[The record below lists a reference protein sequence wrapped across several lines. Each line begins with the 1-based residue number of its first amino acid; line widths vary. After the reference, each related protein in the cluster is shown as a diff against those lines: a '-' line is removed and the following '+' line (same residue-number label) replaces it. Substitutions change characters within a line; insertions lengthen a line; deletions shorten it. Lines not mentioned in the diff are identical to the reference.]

1 MANAQIVDFP
11 IVYCNESF
19 CKISGYNRAEV
30 MQKSC
35 RCSFMYGELT
45 DKETIARIEECL
57 EGQICDQFE
66 ILLYKKNKTPLWL
79 LLQIAPIK
87 NERDLVVLFLL
98 TFRDITALKQPIE
111 TDDVKG
117 GLSKFAKLARSVT
130 RSRSVLVSQFS
141 SHLPAL
147 KDSTLPVA
155 TKQSHLGHRR
165 REIYGVA
172 TGGRD
177 VVAGPAAAGG
187 LMVLS
192 TPMMSLSGDVMP
204 QYRQEAPKTPPHI
217 LLHYCAFKAIWDWI
231 ILCLTFYTAI
241 MVPYNVAFKNKTSED
256 VFLLVVD
263 TIVDV
268 IFFIDIVLN
277 FHTTFVGA
285 GGEVVSDPKVIRM
298 NYLKSWFIID
308 LLSCLP
314 YDVFNAFDHD
324 EDGIGSLFSALKVVR
339 LLRLGRV
346 VRKLDRYLEYG
357 AAMLILLLCFYMLV
371 AHWLACVWYSIG
383 RSDADA
389 GVQYSWLWKL
399 ANVTQSPYS
408 YLWTNAST
416 APELVAGP
424 PRRTMYVT
432 ALYFTMTCM
441 TSVGFGNVAAE
452 TDNEKI
458 FTICMMIIAALLYAT
473 IFGHVTTIIQQ
484 MTSATAKYH
493 DMLNNVREFMKLHEV
508 PKALSERVMDYVVST
523 WAMTKGLD
531 TDKVLNYCPKDM
543 KADICVHLNR
553 KVFNEHPAF
562 RLASDGCLRALAM
575 HFTMSHS
582 APGDLLYHT
591 GESIDSLCF
600 IVTGSLE
607 VIQDDEVV
615 AILGKGDVFGDSF
628 WKDSAVGQSAANVRA
643 LTYCD
648 LHTIKRDKLLEVL
661 DFYQAFANSFARNLI
676 LTYNL
681 RHRLIFRKVA
691 DVRREKELAE
701 RRKNEPQLDQSQD
714 HLVRKIFSRFKTDG
728 EPQISISQ
736 IARASNRSNQDSDEE
751 LTVSVLPPWP
761 SFRFRRERHAADV
774 EKGDEKEE
782 KISSGSLVR
791 KVVAAPAEPEASGPG
806 RPRASKW
813 GRLLGSSSLDSGSD
827 GGSGPETFKRSLSHR
842 GDSGGGGSGSRFG
855 GGGSGGPSSMMVGG
869 LGVGLSSGGVG
880 SNKVFPKLGKLTG
893 VTIEEDV
900 ESKEMSS
907 GGGGSSTALALH
919 DSSKQSALQMRRLE
933 SYDGGLI
940 GQSGHDREILAAV
953 LEVKVDLKLEVQRV
967 NQRLAKIE
975 DLLAQIVTRLP
986 APTTPVTP
994 SPTPTPTPSPV
1005 PPPAPPPANL
1015 LMTTGSSPFA
1025 LALARSQAAAVAGP
1039 SGMSSSSGAGSPQQQ
1054 LTCSGGGGQGPTSP
1068 QTPTSAQASSSSPD
1082 SRPPSVSATT
1092 QTSARE
1098 RNWVLIRNWVRAGVL
1113 YRHKCE
1119 PSPSTTPKEKEPQ
1132 HHHQQQQPTPSTPG
1146 CSSFATTASSS
1157 STSSPALTASQQIS
1171 VIAASSPSRAHQQ
1184 LQISASSAMSSPS
1197 ITRSPGSKA
1206 PTPPPHHPHHAHHHH
1221 HHHQYH
1227 QYGGST
1233 LQQQPI
1239 TTTTTT
1245 TSSSSSGAGGGGGV
1259 REPLL
1264 ERLLSHH
1271 RQQQQQQQ
1279 ETAADQQPSTSYG
1292 GGGDGQATL
1301 GATSSTS
1308 SSGALGP
1315 LLLRKRRSKSRSKG
1329 AAPLAP
1335 LASQPVSPT
1344 EPTETTQML
1353 PPEPSGPGGDDGA
1366 GAGGGGGDEPML
1378 RPSSSSATRTP
1389 TGTSASEEPPKKRQA
1404 PRPNREY
1411 L

>member
-1 MANAQIVDFP
+1 MPGGRRGLVAPQNTFLENIIRRSSSQPDSSFLLANAQIVDFP

-35 RCSFMYGELT
+35 RCGFMYGELT

-57 EGQICDQFE
+57 EGQIHDQFE
-66 ILLYKKNKTPLWL
+66 ILLYKKNSAPRGMSSTGSQKSARKIHHVNKRRHTYKDRRTIPGPRGGRNERTLFDLPPTLDFKTPLWL

-111 TDDVKG
+111 ADDSKG

-147 KDSTLPVA
+147 KDSALPTTA
-155 TKQSHLGHRR
+155 KQSHLAH
-165 REIYGVA
+165 
-172 TGGRD
+172 
-177 VVAGPAAAGG
+177 
-187 LMVLS
+187 
-192 TPMMSLSGDVMP
+192 MMSLSGDVMP

-256 VFLLVVD
+256 VSLLVVD
-263 TIVDV
+263 SIVDV

-277 FHTTFVGA
+277 FHTTFVGP

-383 RSDADA
+383 RSDADN

-408 YLWTNAST
+408 YLWTNTST

-424 PRRTMYVT
+424 SRRTMYVT

-628 WKDSAVGQSAANVRA
+628 WTNPSVGQSAANVRA

-648 LHTIKRDKLLEVL
+648 LHTIKRDRLLEVL
-661 DFYQAFANSFARNLI
+661 DFYQAFANSFARNLV

-681 RHRLIFRKVA
+681 SHRLIFRKVA

-701 RRKNEPQLDQSQD
+701 RRKNEPQLDQAQD

-728 EPQISISQ
+728 DAQIVGVS
-736 IARASNRSNQDSDEE
+736 RAANGRSQDSDEE
-751 LTVSVLPPWP
+751 LTVNVLPPWP
-761 SFRFRRERHAADV
+761 SFRFRRERHTADV
-774 EKGDEKEE
+774 EKGDGKDGKEGKE
-782 KISSGSLVR
+782 GESSHSR
-791 KVVAAPAEPEASGPG
+791 KVSIADDNTVVKGG
-806 RPRASKW
+806 RAGKW
-813 GRLLGSSSLDSGSD
+813 GRLLGSSSLDSGSETVTGVD
-827 GGSGPETFKRSLSHR
+827 TFKRSLSAR
-842 GDSGGGGSGSRFG
+842 DAR
-855 GGGSGGPSSMMVGG
+855 PSS
-869 LGVGLSSGGVG
+869 SAG
-880 SNKVFPKLGKLTG
+880 SNKVFPKFGKLSG
-893 VTIEEDV
+893 TIEEAGDG
-900 ESKEMSS
+900 ESAKESQQLQQQQQNV
-907 GGGGSSTALALH
+907 A
-919 DSSKQSALQMRRLE
+919 DSKQLQLRRLE
-933 SYDGGLI
+933 SYDDGLI
-940 GQSGHDREILAAV
+940 TTQPSHDREILAAV

-975 DLLAQIVTRLP
+975 DMLQALMNRLP
-986 APTTPVTP
+986 A
-994 SPTPTPTPSPV
+994 
-1005 PPPAPPPANL
+1005 A
-1015 LMTTGSSPFA
+1015 
-1025 LALARSQAAAVAGP
+1025 
-1039 SGMSSSSGAGSPQQQ
+1039 SPQQQ
-1054 LTCSGGGGQGPTSP
+1054 KSTNNFSTGGNGGSSQNQSGSQPQGGSSCQQGS
-1068 QTPTSAQASSSSPD
+1068 QA
-1082 SRPPSVSATT
+1082 T
-1092 QTSARE
+1092 QTSGGSVE
-1098 RNWVLIRNWVRAGVL
+1098 QKV
-1113 YRHKCE
+1113 
-1119 PSPSTTPKEKEPQ
+1119 
-1132 HHHQQQQPTPSTPG
+1132 
-1146 CSSFATTASSS
+1146 
-1157 STSSPALTASQQIS
+1157 STSTSTSGGEVYREQGTTTE
-1171 VIAASSPSRAHQQ
+1171 R
-1184 LQISASSAMSSPS
+1184 MSSKS
-1197 ITRSPGSKA
+1197 QE
-1206 PTPPPHHPHHAHHHH
+1206 HHHHHH
-1221 HHHQYH
+1221 HHHQSQSDRLKDSDYK
-1227 QYGGST
+1227 
-1233 LQQQPI
+1233 
-1239 TTTTTT
+1239 
-1245 TSSSSSGAGGGGGV
+1245 TSS
-1259 REPLL
+1259 REVSKELL
-1264 ERLLSHH
+1264 ERL
-1271 RQQQQQQQ
+1271 
-1279 ETAADQQPSTSYG
+1279 A
-1292 GGGDGQATL
+1292 QAT
-1301 GATSSTS
+1301 TSRGEDGTP
-1308 SSGALGP
+1308 LGP
-1315 LLLRKRRSKSRSKG
+1315 LILRKRRSKSRNKG

-1335 LASQPVSPT
+1335 LASQPISPS
-1344 EPTETTQML
+1344 EATETTQML
-1353 PPEPSGPGGDDGA
+1353 ECTDDREQSAATTDRSERSDRKRPP
-1366 GAGGGGGDEPML
+1366 
-1378 RPSSSSATRTP
+1378 
-1389 TGTSASEEPPKKRQA
+1389 
-1404 PRPNREY
+1404 PRPREY

>member
-1 MANAQIVDFP
+1 MPGGRRGLVAPQNTFLENIIRRSSSQPDSSFLLANAQIVDFP

-35 RCSFMYGELT
+35 RCGFMYGELT
-45 DKETIARIEECL
+45 DKDTIARIEECL
-57 EGQICDQFE
+57 EGQIHDQFE
-66 ILLYKKNKTPLWL
+66 ILLYKKNSAPRETPLWL

-111 TDDVKG
+111 ADDSKG

-147 KDSTLPVA
+147 KDTALPTTA
-155 TKQSHLGHRR
+155 KQSHLAH
-165 REIYGVA
+165 
-172 TGGRD
+172 
-177 VVAGPAAAGG
+177 
-187 LMVLS
+187 
-192 TPMMSLSGDVMP
+192 MMSLSGDVMP

-256 VFLLVVD
+256 VSLLVVD
-263 TIVDV
+263 SIVDV

-277 FHTTFVGA
+277 FHTTFVGP

-371 AHWLACVWYSIG
+371 AHWLACVWYVTLRYSIG
-383 RSDADA
+383 RSDADN

-408 YLWTNAST
+408 YLWTNTST
-416 APELVAGP
+416 APELIAGP
-424 PRRTMYVT
+424 SRRTMYVT

-628 WKDSAVGQSAANVRA
+628 WTNPSVGQSAANVRA

-648 LHTIKRDKLLEVL
+648 LHTIKRDRLLEVL
-661 DFYQAFANSFARNLI
+661 DFYQAFANSFARNLV

-681 RHRLIFRKVA
+681 SHRLIFRKVA

-701 RRKNEPQLDQSQD
+701 RRKNEPQLDQAQD

-728 EPQISISQ
+728 DAQIGVSRAANGRSQ
-736 IARASNRSNQDSDEE
+736 QDSDEE
-751 LTVSVLPPWP
+751 LTVNVLPPWP
-761 SFRFRRERHAADV
+761 SFRFRRERHNADV
-774 EKGDEKEE
+774 EKGDGKDGKDGKEGE
-782 KISSGSLVR
+782 SSHAR
-791 KVVAAPAEPEASGPG
+791 KLSTADENTAVKG
-806 RPRASKW
+806 RAGKW
-813 GRLLGSSSLDSGSD
+813 GRLLGSSSLDSGSETGTGVD
-827 GGSGPETFKRSLSHR
+827 TFKRSLSAR
-842 GDSGGGGSGSRFG
+842 DTR
-855 GGGSGGPSSMMVGG
+855 PSS
-869 LGVGLSSGGVG
+869 SAG
-880 SNKVFPKLGKLTG
+880 SNKVFPKFGKLTG
-893 VTIEEDV
+893 TIEESGDAENV
-900 ESKEMSS
+900 KE
-907 GGGGSSTALALH
+907 TQQQQQNAA
-919 DSSKQSALQMRRLE
+919 DSKQLQLRRLE
-933 SYDGGLI
+933 SYDDGLI
-940 GQSGHDREILAAV
+940 TTQPSHDREILAAV

-975 DLLAQIVTRLP
+975 DMLQTLMTRLP
-986 APTTPVTP
+986 AATPPQQKGSNNFSTGG
-994 SPTPTPTPSPV
+994 SG
-1005 PPPAPPPANL
+1005 
-1015 LMTTGSSPFA
+1015 GSS
-1025 LALARSQAAAVAGP
+1025 QI
-1039 SGMSSSSGAGSPQQQ
+1039 Q
-1054 LTCSGGGGQGPTSP
+1054 PTSQP
-1068 QTPTSAQASSSSPD
+1068 Q
-1082 SRPPSVSATT
+1082 
-1092 QTSARE
+1092 
-1098 RNWVLIRNWVRAGVL
+1098 
-1113 YRHKCE
+1113 
-1119 PSPSTTPKEKEPQ
+1119 
-1132 HHHQQQQPTPSTPG
+1132 
-1146 CSSFATTASSS
+1146 
-1157 STSSPALTASQQIS
+1157 
-1171 VIAASSPSRAHQQ
+1171 
-1184 LQISASSAMSSPS
+1184 SASSCQQGSQATQTPGGSTEQKISIATASTSTTEGYREQGTTTERSSKS
-1197 ITRSPGSKA
+1197 QE
-1206 PTPPPHHPHHAHHHH
+1206 HHHHHH
-1221 HHHQYH
+1221 HHHQ
-1227 QYGGST
+1227 S
-1233 LQQQPI
+1233 QQSDRLKDSSSDYK
-1239 TTTTTT
+1239 
-1245 TSSSSSGAGGGGGV
+1245 TSS
-1259 REPLL
+1259 REMSKELL
-1264 ERLLSHH
+1264 ERLA
-1271 RQQQQQQQ
+1271 Q
-1279 ETAADQQPSTSYG
+1279 ASTSR
-1292 GGGDGQATL
+1292 GDDG
-1301 GATSSTS
+1301 TS
-1308 SSGALGP
+1308 LGP
-1315 LLLRKRRSKSRSKG
+1315 LILRKRRSKSRNKG

-1335 LASQPVSPT
+1335 LASQPISPS
-1344 EPTETTQML
+1344 EATETTQML
-1353 PPEPSGPGGDDGA
+1353 ECTDDREQNTTATDRSDRSDRKRPP
-1366 GAGGGGGDEPML
+1366 
-1378 RPSSSSATRTP
+1378 
-1389 TGTSASEEPPKKRQA
+1389 
-1404 PRPNREY
+1404 PRPREY

>member
-1 MANAQIVDFP
+1 MPGGRRGLVAPQNTFLENIIRRSSSQPDSSFLLANAQIVDFP

-19 CKISGYNRAEV
+19 VKISGYNRAEV

-35 RCSFMYGELT
+35 RCGFMYGELT

-57 EGQICDQFE
+57 EGQIHDQFE
-66 ILLYKKNKTPLWL
+66 ILLYKKTKTPLWL

-111 TDDVKG
+111 TDDSKG

-147 KDSTLPVA
+147 KDTAVPTT
-155 TKQSHLGHRR
+155 TKQSHLGH
-165 REIYGVA
+165 
-172 TGGRD
+172 
-177 VVAGPAAAGG
+177 
-187 LMVLS
+187 
-192 TPMMSLSGDVMP
+192 MMSLSGDVMP

-256 VFLLVVD
+256 VSLLVVD
-263 TIVDV
+263 SIVDV

-371 AHWLACVWYSIG
+371 AHWLACIWYSIG
-383 RSDADA
+383 RSDADN

-424 PRRTMYVT
+424 SRRTMYVT

-628 WKDSAVGQSAANVRA
+628 WTNPTIGQSAANVRA

-648 LHTIKRDKLLEVL
+648 LHTIKRDRLLEVL

-681 RHRLIFRKVA
+681 SHRLIFRKVA

-701 RRKNEPQLDQSQD
+701 RRKNEPQLDQAQD
-714 HLVRKIFSRFKTDG
+714 HLVRKIFSRF
-728 EPQISISQ
+728 
-736 IARASNRSNQDSDEE
+736 
-751 LTVSVLPPWP
+751 
-761 SFRFRRERHAADV
+761 RRERHTADV
-774 EKGDEKEE
+774 EKGDGKDAKDGETSQAKKLSTTEE
-782 KISSGSLVR
+782 GGTT
-791 KVVAAPAEPEASGPG
+791 VAKTRPG
-806 RPRASKW
+806 KW
-813 GRLLGSSSLDSGSD
+813 GRLLGSSSLDTGSESGTAGD
-827 GGSGPETFKRSLSHR
+827 TFKRSLSAR
-842 GDSGGGGSGSRFG
+842 DSR
-855 GGGSGGPSSMMVGG
+855 PSSSAGT
-869 LGVGLSSGGVG
+869 
-880 SNKVFPKLGKLTG
+880 NKVFPKLGKLG
-893 VTIEEDV
+893 ERAIEE
-900 ESKEMSS
+900 S
-907 GGGGSSTALALH
+907 GDNIENQKDAQQQQAPQQQTLSV
-919 DSSKQSALQMRRLE
+919 DSKQLQLRRLE

-940 GQSGHDREILAAV
+940 TQQSSHEREILAAV

-975 DLLAQIVTRLP
+975 DMLQALMNKLP
-986 APTTPVTP
+986 A
-994 SPTPTPTPSPV
+994 
-1005 PPPAPPPANL
+1005 
-1015 LMTTGSSPFA
+1015 
-1025 LALARSQAAAVAGP
+1025 AG
-1039 SGMSSSSGAGSPQQQ
+1039 
-1054 LTCSGGGGQGPTSP
+1054 
-1068 QTPTSAQASSSSPD
+1068 
-1082 SRPPSVSATT
+1082 
-1092 QTSARE
+1092 
-1098 RNWVLIRNWVRAGVL
+1098 
-1113 YRHKCE
+1113 
-1119 PSPSTTPKEKEPQ
+1119 
-1132 HHHQQQQPTPSTPG
+1132 
-1146 CSSFATTASSS
+1146 
-1157 STSSPALTASQQIS
+1157 
-1171 VIAASSPSRAHQQ
+1171 
-1184 LQISASSAMSSPS
+1184 SSPS
-1197 ITRSPGSKA
+1197 IATTSTSTTPSEGYREQSTTTERISKSGQE
-1206 PTPPPHHPHHAHHHH
+1206 HHHHHH
-1221 HHHQYH
+1221 HHHQ
-1227 QYGGST
+1227 
-1233 LQQQPI
+1233 
-1239 TTTTTT
+1239 
-1245 TSSSSSGAGGGGGV
+1245 SSSSRDVSK
-1259 REPLL
+1259 ELL
-1264 ERLLSHH
+1264 ERLA
-1271 RQQQQQQQ
+1271 Q
-1279 ETAADQQPSTSYG
+1279 ASTSR
-1292 GGGDGQATL
+1292 GDD
-1301 GATSSTS
+1301 SN
-1308 SSGALGP
+1308 ALGP
-1315 LLLRKRRSKSRSKG
+1315 LILRKRRSKSRNKG

-1335 LASQPVSPT
+1335 LATQPMSPS
-1344 EPTETTQML
+1344 EATETTQML
-1353 PPEPSGPGGDDGA
+1353 ECTDDRDSSSGPTDRTVTDRTA
-1366 GAGGGGGDEPML
+1366 E
-1378 RPSSSSATRTP
+1378 RPDRKR
-1389 TGTSASEEPPKKRQA
+1389 PP
-1404 PRPNREY
+1404 PRPREY

>member
-1 MANAQIVDFP
+1 MPGGRRGLVAPQNTFLENIIRRSSSQPDSSFLLANAQIVDFP

-19 CKISGYNRAEV
+19 VKISGYNRAEV

-35 RCSFMYGELT
+35 RCGFMYGELT

-57 EGQICDQFE
+57 EGQIHDQFE
-66 ILLYKKNKTPLWL
+66 ILLYKKTKTPLWL

-111 TDDVKG
+111 TDDTKG

-147 KDSTLPVA
+147 KDTAVPTT
-155 TKQSHLGHRR
+155 TKQSHLGH
-165 REIYGVA
+165 
-172 TGGRD
+172 
-177 VVAGPAAAGG
+177 
-187 LMVLS
+187 
-192 TPMMSLSGDVMP
+192 MMSLSGDVMP

-256 VFLLVVD
+256 VSLLVVD
-263 TIVDV
+263 SIVDV

-298 NYLKSWFIID
+298 NYLKSWFLID

-371 AHWLACVWYSIG
+371 AHWLACIWYVILRYSIG
-383 RSDADA
+383 RSDADN

-424 PRRTMYVT
+424 SRRTMYVT

-628 WKDSAVGQSAANVRA
+628 WTNPTIGQSAANVRA

-648 LHTIKRDKLLEVL
+648 LHTIKRDRLLEVL

-681 RHRLIFRKVA
+681 SHRLIFRKVA

-701 RRKNEPQLDQSQD
+701 RRKNEPQLDQAQD

-728 EPQISISQ
+728 EGQIGMTRTVSGRSQ
-736 IARASNRSNQDSDEE
+736 QDSDEE
-751 LTVSVLPPWP
+751 LTVNVLPPWP
-761 SFRFRRERHAADV
+761 SFRFRRERQHTADV
-774 EKGDEKEE
+774 EKGDGKEAKDGE
-782 KISSGSLVR
+782 TSHVKKLSTTEEGGTTITKTR
-791 KVVAAPAEPEASGPG
+791 PG
-806 RPRASKW
+806 KW
-813 GRLLGSSSLDSGSD
+813 GRLLGSSSLDTGSESGTAGD
-827 GGSGPETFKRSLSHR
+827 TFKRSLSAR
-842 GDSGGGGSGSRFG
+842 DAR
-855 GGGSGGPSSMMVGG
+855 PSSSTGT
-869 LGVGLSSGGVG
+869 
-880 SNKVFPKLGKLTG
+880 NKVFPKLGKLG
-893 VTIEEDV
+893 GTIEE
-900 ESKEMSS
+900 
-907 GGGGSSTALALH
+907 GGDNENQKDAQQKQALQQPTLSV
-919 DSSKQSALQMRRLE
+919 DSKQLQLRRLE

-940 GQSGHDREILAAV
+940 TQQPSHEREILAAV

-967 NQRLAKIE
+967 NQRLAKLE
-975 DLLAQIVTRLP
+975 DMLQALMNKL
-986 APTTPVTP
+986 PVTG
-994 SPTPTPTPSPV
+994 T
-1005 PPPAPPPANL
+1005 
-1015 LMTTGSSPFA
+1015 SS
-1025 LALARSQAAAVAGP
+1025 
-1039 SGMSSSSGAGSPQQQ
+1039 SSSSGGSQQKIPSFT
-1054 LTCSGGGGQGPTSP
+1054 LSGAQSQSP
-1068 QTPTSAQASSSSPD
+1068 VTPGVTLVQ
-1082 SRPPSVSATT
+1082 SAT
-1092 QTSARE
+1092 QTTEHR
-1098 RNWVLIRNWVRAGVL
+1098 
-1113 YRHKCE
+1113 
-1119 PSPSTTPKEKEPQ
+1119 PSIATTSTSTTPSEGYREQ
-1132 HHHQQQQPTPSTPG
+1132 ST
-1146 CSSFATTASSS
+1146 ATE
-1157 STSSPALTASQQIS
+1157 
-1171 VIAASSPSRAHQQ
+1171 R
-1184 LQISASSAMSSPS
+1184 
-1197 ITRSPGSKA
+1197 
-1206 PTPPPHHPHHAHHHH
+1206 HHHH
-1221 HHHQYH
+1221 HHHQ
-1227 QYGGST
+1227 
-1233 LQQQPI
+1233 
-1239 TTTTTT
+1239 
-1245 TSSSSSGAGGGGGV
+1245 SSSSRDV
-1259 REPLL
+1259 NKELL
-1264 ERLLSHH
+1264 ERLA
-1271 RQQQQQQQ
+1271 Q
-1279 ETAADQQPSTSYG
+1279 ASTSRS
-1292 GGGDGQATL
+1292 DD
-1301 GATSSTS
+1301 SN
-1308 SSGALGP
+1308 ALGP
-1315 LLLRKRRSKSRSKG
+1315 LILRKRRSKSRNKG

-1335 LASQPVSPT
+1335 LATQPMSPS
-1344 EPTETTQML
+1344 EATETTQML
-1353 PPEPSGPGGDDGA
+1353 ECTDDRESSGGPADRTVTDRSVERSDRKRPP
-1366 GAGGGGGDEPML
+1366 
-1378 RPSSSSATRTP
+1378 
-1389 TGTSASEEPPKKRQA
+1389 
-1404 PRPNREY
+1404 PRPREY

>member
-1 MANAQIVDFP
+1 MPGGRRGLVAPQNTFLENIIRRSSSQPDSSFLLANAQIVDFP

-35 RCSFMYGELT
+35 RCGFMYGELT

-57 EGQICDQFE
+57 EGQIHDQFE
-66 ILLYKKNKTPLWL
+66 ILLYKKNSAPRGMSSTGSQKSARKTHHVSKRRHTYKDRRTIPGPRGGHNERTLFDLPATLDFKTPLWL

-111 TDDVKG
+111 ADDSKG
-117 GLSKFAKLARSVT
+117 GLSKFAKLARTVT

-147 KDSTLPVA
+147 KDSALPTT
-155 TKQSHLGHRR
+155 TKQSHLAHML
-165 REIYGVA
+165 
-172 TGGRD
+172 T
-177 VVAGPAAAGG
+177 
-187 LMVLS
+187 
-192 TPMMSLSGDVMP
+192 LSGDVMP

-256 VFLLVVD
+256 VSLLVVD
-263 TIVDV
+263 SIVDV

-277 FHTTFVGA
+277 FHTTFVGP

-298 NYLKSWFIID
+298 NYLKSWFVID

-383 RSDADA
+383 RSDADN

-408 YLWTNAST
+408 YLWTNTST

-424 PRRTMYVT
+424 SRRTMYVT

-600 IVTGSLE
+600 IITGSLE
-607 VIQDDEVV
+607 VIQDEEVV

-628 WKDSAVGQSAANVRA
+628 WTNPSVGQSAANVRA

-648 LHTIKRDKLLEVL
+648 LHTIKRDRLLEVL
-661 DFYQAFANSFARNLI
+661 DFYQAFANSFARNLV

-681 RHRLIFRKVA
+681 SHRLIFRKVA

-701 RRKNEPQLDQSQD
+701 RRKNEPQMDQAQD

-728 EPQISISQ
+728 EAQIGVTRAANGRSQ
-736 IARASNRSNQDSDEE
+736 QDSDEE
-751 LTVSVLPPWP
+751 LTVNVLPPWP
-761 SFRFRRERHAADV
+761 SFRFRRERHTADV
-774 EKGDEKEE
+774 EKGDGKDAKDGKEGE
-782 KISSGSLVR
+782 SSHSR
-791 KVVAAPAEPEASGPG
+791 KLSTADENTAAK
-806 RPRASKW
+806 PRTGKW
-813 GRLLGSSSLDSGSD
+813 GRLLGSASLDSGSD
-827 GGSGPETFKRSLSHR
+827 TGSGADTFKRSLSAR
-842 GDSGGGGSGSRFG
+842 DAR
-855 GGGSGGPSSMMVGG
+855 PSS
-869 LGVGLSSGGVG
+869 SGG
-880 SNKVFPKLGKLTG
+880 SNKVFPKFGKLAG
-893 VTIEEDV
+893 TIEESGDG
-900 ESKEMSS
+900 ESGKEISQQQQPPQPPQPS
-907 GGGGSSTALALH
+907 AA
-919 DSSKQSALQMRRLE
+919 DSKQLQLRRLE
-933 SYDGGLI
+933 SYDDGLI
-940 GQSGHDREILAAV
+940 TSQPSHDREILAAV

-975 DLLAQIVTRLP
+975 DMLQMLLTRM
-986 APTTPVTP
+986 PTI
-994 SPTPTPTPSPV
+994 SPQQQQQKPGG
-1005 PPPAPPPANL
+1005 NN
-1015 LMTTGSSPFA
+1015 G
-1025 LALARSQAAAVAGP
+1025 
-1039 SGMSSSSGAGSPQQQ
+1039 SSGAGQPSSQAPSSQQG
-1054 LTCSGGGGQGPTSP
+1054 S
-1068 QTPTSAQASSSSPD
+1068 QA
-1082 SRPPSVSATT
+1082 T
-1092 QTSARE
+1092 QTTGGNGIGEQKLSIA
-1098 RNWVLIRNWVRAGVL
+1098 
-1113 YRHKCE
+1113 
-1119 PSPSTTPKEKEPQ
+1119 
-1132 HHHQQQQPTPSTPG
+1132 
-1146 CSSFATTASSS
+1146 TASTSTMAGEGYREQGTTTERSS
-1157 STSSPALTASQQIS
+1157 KSQE
-1171 VIAASSPSRAHQQ
+1171 
-1184 LQISASSAMSSPS
+1184 
-1197 ITRSPGSKA
+1197 
-1206 PTPPPHHPHHAHHHH
+1206 HHHHHH
-1221 HHHQYH
+1221 HHHQQSSDRLKDSDYK
-1227 QYGGST
+1227 
-1233 LQQQPI
+1233 
-1239 TTTTTT
+1239 
-1245 TSSSSSGAGGGGGV
+1245 SSS
-1259 REPLL
+1259 REVSKELL
-1264 ERLLSHH
+1264 ERLA
-1271 RQQQQQQQ
+1271 Q
-1279 ETAADQQPSTSYG
+1279 ASTSRS
-1292 GGGDGQATL
+1292 DDA
-1301 GATSSTS
+1301 AP
-1308 SSGALGP
+1308 LGP
-1315 LLLRKRRSKSRSKG
+1315 LILRKRRSKSRNKG

-1335 LASQPVSPT
+1335 LASQPISPS
-1344 EPTETTQML
+1344 EATETTQML
-1353 PPEPSGPGGDDGA
+1353 ECTDDREPQSSREQQAERSDRKRPP
-1366 GAGGGGGDEPML
+1366 
-1378 RPSSSSATRTP
+1378 
-1389 TGTSASEEPPKKRQA
+1389 
-1404 PRPNREY
+1404 PRPREY

>member
-1 MANAQIVDFP
+1 MPGGRRGLVAPQNTFLENIIRRSSSQPDSSFLLANAQIVDFP

-19 CKISGYNRAEV
+19 VKISGYNRAEV

-35 RCSFMYGELT
+35 RCGFMYGELT

-57 EGQICDQFE
+57 EGQIHDQFE
-66 ILLYKKNKTPLWL
+66 ILLYKKTKTPLWL

-87 NERDLVVLFLL
+87 NERDLVVLFFIKKEFVLEVY
-98 TFRDITALKQPIE
+98 FKI
-111 TDDVKG
+111 
-117 GLSKFAKLARSVT
+117 
-130 RSRSVLVSQFS
+130 SRFFFQ
-141 SHLPAL
+141 
-147 KDSTLPVA
+147 
-155 TKQSHLGHRR
+155 
-165 REIYGVA
+165 
-172 TGGRD
+172 
-177 VVAGPAAAGG
+177 
-187 LMVLS
+187 
-192 TPMMSLSGDVMP
+192 MMSLSGDVMP

-256 VFLLVVD
+256 VSLLVVD
-263 TIVDV
+263 SIVDV

-371 AHWLACVWYSIG
+371 AHWLACIWYSIG

-424 PRRTMYVT
+424 SRRTMYVT

-628 WKDSAVGQSAANVRA
+628 WTNPSIGQSAANVRA

-648 LHTIKRDKLLEVL
+648 LHTIKRDRLLEVL

-681 RHRLIFRKVA
+681 SHRLIFRKVA

-701 RRKNEPQLDQSQD
+701 RRKNEPQLDQAQD
-714 HLVRKIFSRFKTDG
+714 HLVRKIFSRFKSDG
-728 EPQISISQ
+728 EGQIGITRIMSGRSQ
-736 IARASNRSNQDSDEE
+736 QDSDEE
-751 LTVSVLPPWP
+751 LTVNVLPPWP
-761 SFRFRRERHAADV
+761 SFRFRRERHTADV
-774 EKGDEKEE
+774 EKGDGKDAKDGETSHARKPSVAEE
-782 KISSGSLVR
+782 GGTN
-791 KVVAAPAEPEASGPG
+791 VAKTRPG
-806 RPRASKW
+806 KW
-813 GRLLGSSSLDSGSD
+813 GRLLGSSSLDSGSE
-827 GGSGPETFKRSLSHR
+827 SGTAGDTFKRSLSAR
-842 GDSGGGGSGSRFG
+842 DSR
-855 GGGSGGPSSMMVGG
+855 PSSSVAT
-869 LGVGLSSGGVG
+869 
-880 SNKVFPKLGKLTG
+880 NKVFPKLGKLG
-893 VTIEEDV
+893 GTIEEASDNV
-900 ESKEMSS
+900 ENPKEAQQQQIQQQQQ
-907 GGGGSSTALALH
+907 TLAV
-919 DSSKQSALQMRRLE
+919 DSKQLQLRRLE

-940 GQSGHDREILAAV
+940 THQPSHEREILAAV

-975 DLLAQIVTRLP
+975 DMLQALMNRLP
-986 APTTPVTP
+986 AAGTPSSSGASQQSQKISGNFALGGNGGIQNQPPVTP
-994 SPTPTPTPSPV
+994 S
-1005 PPPAPPPANL
+1005 
-1015 LMTTGSSPFA
+1015 
-1025 LALARSQAAAVAGP
+1025 
-1039 SGMSSSSGAGSPQQQ
+1039 
-1054 LTCSGGGGQGPTSP
+1054 
-1068 QTPTSAQASSSSPD
+1068 
-1082 SRPPSVSATT
+1082 SVTLIQSAT
-1092 QTSARE
+1092 QTAE
-1098 RNWVLIRNWVRAGVL
+1098 
-1113 YRHKCE
+1113 YK
-1119 PSPSTTPKEKEPQ
+1119 PSIATTSTSTTPSEGYREQSTATERVSKSGQE
-1132 HHHQQQQPTPSTPG
+1132 HH
-1146 CSSFATTASSS
+1146 
-1157 STSSPALTASQQIS
+1157 
-1171 VIAASSPSRAHQQ
+1171 
-1184 LQISASSAMSSPS
+1184 
-1197 ITRSPGSKA
+1197 
-1206 PTPPPHHPHHAHHHH
+1206 HHHH
-1221 HHHQYH
+1221 HHHQ
-1227 QYGGST
+1227 
-1233 LQQQPI
+1233 
-1239 TTTTTT
+1239 
-1245 TSSSSSGAGGGGGV
+1245 SSSSSRDV
-1259 REPLL
+1259 NKELL
-1264 ERLLSHH
+1264 ERLT
-1271 RQQQQQQQ
+1271 Q
-1279 ETAADQQPSTSYG
+1279 ASTSR
-1292 GGGDGQATL
+1292 GDD
-1301 GATSSTS
+1301 SN
-1308 SSGALGP
+1308 ALGP
-1315 LLLRKRRSKSRSKG
+1315 LILRKRRSKSRNKG

-1335 LASQPVSPT
+1335 LATQPMSPT
-1344 EPTETTQML
+1344 EVTETTQML
-1353 PPEPSGPGGDDGA
+1353 ECTDDRDST
-1366 GAGGGGGDEPML
+1366 GGGPTDRSTTDRTAERSERK
-1378 RPSSSSATRTP
+1378 RPP
-1389 TGTSASEEPPKKRQA
+1389 
-1404 PRPNREY
+1404 PRPREY

>member
-1 MANAQIVDFP
+1 MIHGFADSSFLLANAQIVDFP

-35 RCSFMYGELT
+35 RCGFMYGDLT

-57 EGQICDQFE
+57 ESQIHDQFE

-111 TDDVKG
+111 TDDSKG

-141 SHLPAL
+141 SHIPAV
-147 KDSTLPVA
+147 KDTLPTT
-155 TKQSHLGHRR
+155 TKQSHLAH
-165 REIYGVA
+165 
-172 TGGRD
+172 
-177 VVAGPAAAGG
+177 
-187 LMVLS
+187 
-192 TPMMSLSGDVMP
+192 MMSLSGDVMP

-256 VFLLVVD
+256 VSLLVVD
-263 TIVDV
+263 SIVDV

-371 AHWLACVWYSIG
+371 AHWLACIWYSIG
-383 RSDADA
+383 RSDADG

-416 APELVAGP
+416 IPELVAGP
-424 PRRTMYVT
+424 SRRTMYVT

-648 LHTIKRDKLLEVL
+648 LHTIKRDRLLEVL
-661 DFYQAFANSFARNLI
+661 DFYQAFANSFARNLV

-701 RRKNEPQLDQSQD
+701 RRKNEPQLDQTQD
-714 HLVRKIFSRFKTDG
+714 HLVRKIFSRF
-728 EPQISISQ
+728 
-736 IARASNRSNQDSDEE
+736 
-751 LTVSVLPPWP
+751 
-761 SFRFRRERHAADV
+761 RRERQAADI
-774 EKGDEKEE
+774 EKGESKEGKDVE
-782 KISSGSLVR
+782 SSLHVR
-791 KVVAAPAEPEASGPG
+791 KQSSTEETTTG

-827 GGSGPETFKRSLSHR
+827 GGTGIDTFKRSLSAR
-842 GDSGGGGSGSRFG
+842 DSR
-855 GGGSGGPSSMMVGG
+855 PSS
-869 LGVGLSSGGVG
+869 SAST
-880 SNKVFPKLGKLTG
+880 NKVFPKLGKLG
-893 VTIEEDV
+893 GTIEEVVDTETMKDQPGQQQLTV
-900 ESKEMSS
+900 
-907 GGGGSSTALALH
+907 
-919 DSSKQSALQMRRLE
+919 DCKQLSLRRLE

-940 GQSGHDREILAAV
+940 TSQPGQDREILAAV

-967 NQRLAKIE
+967 NQRLAKLE
-975 DLLAQIVTRLP
+975 DMLQTVMNRLP
-986 APTTPVTP
+986 PLSEPP
-994 SPTPTPTPSPV
+994 PPPPPPTP
-1005 PPPAPPPANL
+1005 PPLSVQN
-1015 LMTTGSSPFA
+1015 TGNI
-1025 LALARSQAAAVAGP
+1025 Q
-1039 SGMSSSSGAGSPQQQ
+1039 GSE
-1054 LTCSGGGGQGPTSP
+1054 T
-1068 QTPTSAQASSSSPD
+1068 A
-1082 SRPPSVSATT
+1082 T
-1092 QTSARE
+1092 QTQSECDQIIPELSE
-1098 RNWVLIRNWVRAGVL
+1098 RKQI
-1113 YRHKCE
+1113 
-1119 PSPSTTPKEKEPQ
+1119 KELPQ
-1132 HHHQQQQPTPSTPG
+1132 HHH
-1146 CSSFATTASSS
+1146 
-1157 STSSPALTASQQIS
+1157 
-1171 VIAASSPSRAHQQ
+1171 H
-1184 LQISASSAMSSPS
+1184 
-1197 ITRSPGSKA
+1197 
-1206 PTPPPHHPHHAHHHH
+1206 HHHH
-1221 HHHQYH
+1221 HHHQ
-1227 QYGGST
+1227 
-1233 LQQQPI
+1233 QQQQTERTKDLI
-1239 TTTTTT
+1239 SDRAISGAVEYK
-1245 TSSSSSGAGGGGGV
+1245 SSS
-1259 REPLL
+1259 REVSKELL
-1264 ERLLSHH
+1264 ERLS
-1271 RQQQQQQQ
+1271 Q
-1279 ETAADQQPSTSYG
+1279 ASTSRE
-1292 GGGDGQATL
+1292 D
-1301 GATSSTS
+1301 SM
-1308 SSGALGP
+1308 ALGP
-1315 LLLRKRRSKSRSKG
+1315 LILRKRRSKSRNKG

-1335 LASQPVSPT
+1335 LATQPVSPT
-1344 EPTETTQML
+1344 DATETTQML
-1353 PPEPSGPGGDDGA
+1353 ECEERDNGC
-1366 GAGGGGGDEPML
+1366 GGGGGGGSADRTERK
-1378 RPSSSSATRTP
+1378 RPP
-1389 TGTSASEEPPKKRQA
+1389 
-1404 PRPNREY
+1404 PRPREY

>member
-1 MANAQIVDFP
+1 MPGGRRGLVAPQNTFLENIIRRSSSQPDSSFLLANAQIVDFP

-19 CKISGYNRAEV
+19 VKISGYNRAEV

-35 RCSFMYGELT
+35 RCGFMYGELT

-57 EGQICDQFE
+57 EGQIHDQFE
-66 ILLYKKNKTPLWL
+66 ILLYKKTKTPLWL

-111 TDDVKG
+111 TDDSKG

-147 KDSTLPVA
+147 KDTAVPTT
-155 TKQSHLGHRR
+155 TKQSHLGH
-165 REIYGVA
+165 
-172 TGGRD
+172 
-177 VVAGPAAAGG
+177 
-187 LMVLS
+187 
-192 TPMMSLSGDVMP
+192 MMSLSGDVMP

-256 VFLLVVD
+256 VSLLVVD
-263 TIVDV
+263 SIVDV

-371 AHWLACVWYSIG
+371 AHWLACIWYVILRYSIG
-383 RSDADA
+383 RSDADN

-424 PRRTMYVT
+424 SRRTMYVT

-628 WKDSAVGQSAANVRA
+628 WTNPTIGQSAANVRA

-648 LHTIKRDKLLEVL
+648 LHTIKRDRLLEVL

-681 RHRLIFRKVA
+681 SHRLIFRKVA

-701 RRKNEPQLDQSQD
+701 RRKNEPQLDQAQD
-714 HLVRKIFSRFKTDG
+714 HLVRKIFSRF
-728 EPQISISQ
+728 
-736 IARASNRSNQDSDEE
+736 
-751 LTVSVLPPWP
+751 
-761 SFRFRRERHAADV
+761 RRERHTADV
-774 EKGDEKEE
+774 EKGDGKDAKDGETSQAKKLSTTEE
-782 KISSGSLVR
+782 GGTT
-791 KVVAAPAEPEASGPG
+791 VAKTRPG
-806 RPRASKW
+806 KW
-813 GRLLGSSSLDSGSD
+813 GRLLGSSSLDTGSESGTAGD
-827 GGSGPETFKRSLSHR
+827 TFKRSLSAR
-842 GDSGGGGSGSRFG
+842 DSR
-855 GGGSGGPSSMMVGG
+855 PSSSAGT
-869 LGVGLSSGGVG
+869 
-880 SNKVFPKLGKLTG
+880 NKVFPKLGKLG
-893 VTIEEDV
+893 ERTIEE
-900 ESKEMSS
+900 S
-907 GGGGSSTALALH
+907 GDNIENQKDAQQQQAPQQQTLSV
-919 DSSKQSALQMRRLE
+919 DSKQLQLRRLE

-940 GQSGHDREILAAV
+940 TQQSSHEREILAAV

-975 DLLAQIVTRLP
+975 DMLQALMNKLP
-986 APTTPVTP
+986 A
-994 SPTPTPTPSPV
+994 
-1005 PPPAPPPANL
+1005 
-1015 LMTTGSSPFA
+1015 
-1025 LALARSQAAAVAGP
+1025 AG
-1039 SGMSSSSGAGSPQQQ
+1039 
-1054 LTCSGGGGQGPTSP
+1054 
-1068 QTPTSAQASSSSPD
+1068 
-1082 SRPPSVSATT
+1082 
-1092 QTSARE
+1092 
-1098 RNWVLIRNWVRAGVL
+1098 
-1113 YRHKCE
+1113 
-1119 PSPSTTPKEKEPQ
+1119 
-1132 HHHQQQQPTPSTPG
+1132 
-1146 CSSFATTASSS
+1146 
-1157 STSSPALTASQQIS
+1157 
-1171 VIAASSPSRAHQQ
+1171 
-1184 LQISASSAMSSPS
+1184 SSPS
-1197 ITRSPGSKA
+1197 IATTSTSTTPSEGYREQSTTTERISKSGQE
-1206 PTPPPHHPHHAHHHH
+1206 HHHHHH
-1221 HHHQYH
+1221 HHHQ
-1227 QYGGST
+1227 
-1233 LQQQPI
+1233 
-1239 TTTTTT
+1239 
-1245 TSSSSSGAGGGGGV
+1245 SSSSRDVSK
-1259 REPLL
+1259 ELL
-1264 ERLLSHH
+1264 ERLA
-1271 RQQQQQQQ
+1271 Q
-1279 ETAADQQPSTSYG
+1279 ASTSR
-1292 GGGDGQATL
+1292 GDD
-1301 GATSSTS
+1301 SN
-1308 SSGALGP
+1308 ALGP
-1315 LLLRKRRSKSRSKG
+1315 LILRKRRSKSRNKG

-1335 LASQPVSPT
+1335 LATQPMSPS
-1344 EPTETTQML
+1344 EATETTQML
-1353 PPEPSGPGGDDGA
+1353 ECTDDRDSSSGPTDRTVTDRTA
-1366 GAGGGGGDEPML
+1366 E
-1378 RPSSSSATRTP
+1378 RPDRKR
-1389 TGTSASEEPPKKRQA
+1389 PP
-1404 PRPNREY
+1404 PRPREY

>member
-1 MANAQIVDFP
+1 MPGGRRGLVAPQNTFLENIIRRSSSQPDSSFLLANAQIVDFP

-19 CKISGYNRAEV
+19 VKISGYNRAEV

-35 RCSFMYGELT
+35 RCGFMYGELT

-57 EGQICDQFE
+57 EGQIHDQFE
-66 ILLYKKNKTPLWL
+66 ILLYKKTKTPLWL

-111 TDDVKG
+111 TDDSKG

-147 KDSTLPVA
+147 KDTAVPTT
-155 TKQSHLGHRR
+155 TKQSHLGH
-165 REIYGVA
+165 
-172 TGGRD
+172 
-177 VVAGPAAAGG
+177 
-187 LMVLS
+187 
-192 TPMMSLSGDVMP
+192 MMSLSGDVMP

-256 VFLLVVD
+256 VSLLVVD
-263 TIVDV
+263 SIVDV

-371 AHWLACVWYSIG
+371 AHWLACIWYSIG
-383 RSDADA
+383 RSDADN

-424 PRRTMYVT
+424 SRRTMYVT

-628 WKDSAVGQSAANVRA
+628 WTNPTIGQSAANVRA

-648 LHTIKRDKLLEVL
+648 LHTIKRDRLLEVL

-681 RHRLIFRKVA
+681 SHRLIFRKVA

-701 RRKNEPQLDQSQD
+701 RRKNEPQLDQAQD
-714 HLVRKIFSRFKTDG
+714 HLVRKIFSRF
-728 EPQISISQ
+728 
-736 IARASNRSNQDSDEE
+736 
-751 LTVSVLPPWP
+751 
-761 SFRFRRERHAADV
+761 RRERQHTADV
-774 EKGDEKEE
+774 EKGDGKDAKDGETSQAKKLSTTEE
-782 KISSGSLVR
+782 GGTT
-791 KVVAAPAEPEASGPG
+791 VAKTRPG
-806 RPRASKW
+806 KW
-813 GRLLGSSSLDSGSD
+813 GRLLGSSSLDTGSESGTAGD
-827 GGSGPETFKRSLSHR
+827 TFKRSLSAR
-842 GDSGGGGSGSRFG
+842 DSR
-855 GGGSGGPSSMMVGG
+855 PSSSAGT
-869 LGVGLSSGGVG
+869 
-880 SNKVFPKLGKLTG
+880 NKVFPKLGKLG
-893 VTIEEDV
+893 ERTIEE
-900 ESKEMSS
+900 S
-907 GGGGSSTALALH
+907 GDNIENQKDTQQQQAPQQQTLSV
-919 DSSKQSALQMRRLE
+919 DSKQLQLRRLE

-940 GQSGHDREILAAV
+940 TQQSSHEREILAAV

-975 DLLAQIVTRLP
+975 DMLQALMNKLP
-986 APTTPVTP
+986 A
-994 SPTPTPTPSPV
+994 
-1005 PPPAPPPANL
+1005 
-1015 LMTTGSSPFA
+1015 
-1025 LALARSQAAAVAGP
+1025 AG
-1039 SGMSSSSGAGSPQQQ
+1039 SSSSGINGSSQQQ
-1054 LTCSGGGGQGPTSP
+1054 KIPSFTLSGVQSQSP
-1068 QTPTSAQASSSSPD
+1068 ATPSAITLVQSSTQTMEY
-1082 SRPPSVSATT
+1082 RPSIATT
-1092 QTSARE
+1092 ST
-1098 RNWVLIRNWVRAGVL
+1098 
-1113 YRHKCE
+1113 
-1119 PSPSTTPKEKEPQ
+1119 STTPSEGYREQSTTTERISKSSQE
-1132 HHHQQQQPTPSTPG
+1132 HH
-1146 CSSFATTASSS
+1146 
-1157 STSSPALTASQQIS
+1157 
-1171 VIAASSPSRAHQQ
+1171 
-1184 LQISASSAMSSPS
+1184 
-1197 ITRSPGSKA
+1197 
-1206 PTPPPHHPHHAHHHH
+1206 HHHH
-1221 HHHQYH
+1221 HHHQ
-1227 QYGGST
+1227 
-1233 LQQQPI
+1233 
-1239 TTTTTT
+1239 
-1245 TSSSSSGAGGGGGV
+1245 SSSSRDVSK
-1259 REPLL
+1259 ELL
-1264 ERLLSHH
+1264 ERLA
-1271 RQQQQQQQ
+1271 Q
-1279 ETAADQQPSTSYG
+1279 ASTSR
-1292 GGGDGQATL
+1292 GDD
-1301 GATSSTS
+1301 SN
-1308 SSGALGP
+1308 ALGP
-1315 LLLRKRRSKSRSKG
+1315 LILRKRRSKSRNKG

-1335 LASQPVSPT
+1335 LATQPMSPS
-1344 EPTETTQML
+1344 EATETTQML
-1353 PPEPSGPGGDDGA
+1353 ECTDDRDSSSGPTDRTVTDRTA
-1366 GAGGGGGDEPML
+1366 ERSDRK
-1378 RPSSSSATRTP
+1378 RPP
-1389 TGTSASEEPPKKRQA
+1389 
-1404 PRPNREY
+1404 PRPREY

>member
-1 MANAQIVDFP
+1 MPGGRRGLVAPQNTFLENIIRRSSSQPDSSFLLANAQIVDFP

-35 RCSFMYGELT
+35 RCGFMYGELT

-57 EGQICDQFE
+57 EGQIHDQFE
-66 ILLYKKNKTPLWL
+66 ILLYKKNSAPRETPLWL

-111 TDDVKG
+111 ADDTKG

-147 KDSTLPVA
+147 KDTAIP
-155 TKQSHLGHRR
+155 TTGKQSHLAH
-165 REIYGVA
+165 
-172 TGGRD
+172 
-177 VVAGPAAAGG
+177 
-187 LMVLS
+187 
-192 TPMMSLSGDVMP
+192 MMSLSGDVMP

-256 VFLLVVD
+256 VSLLVVD
-263 TIVDV
+263 SIVDV

-277 FHTTFVGA
+277 FHTTFVGP

-383 RSDADA
+383 RSDADN

-408 YLWTNAST
+408 YLWTNTST

-424 PRRTMYVT
+424 SRRTMYVT

-628 WKDSAVGQSAANVRA
+628 WTNPSVGQSAANVRA

-648 LHTIKRDKLLEVL
+648 LHTIKRDRLLEVL
-661 DFYQAFANSFARNLI
+661 DFYQAFANSFARNLV

-681 RHRLIFRKVA
+681 SHRLIFRKVA

-701 RRKNEPQLDQSQD
+701 RRKNEPQLDQAQD
-714 HLVRKIFSRFKTDG
+714 HLVRKIFSRF
-728 EPQISISQ
+728 
-736 IARASNRSNQDSDEE
+736 
-751 LTVSVLPPWP
+751 
-761 SFRFRRERHAADV
+761 RRERHTPDV
-774 EKGDEKEE
+774 EKGDGKDGKDGKEGE
-782 KISSGSLVR
+782 SSHSR
-791 KVVAAPAEPEASGPG
+791 KLSTTEETTAAKPRPG
-806 RPRASKW
+806 KW
-813 GRLLGSSSLDSGSD
+813 GRLLGSASLDSGSETGTGTD
-827 GGSGPETFKRSLSHR
+827 TFKRSLSAR
-842 GDSGGGGSGSRFG
+842 DARPGSSA
-855 GGGSGGPSSMMVGG
+855 
-869 LGVGLSSGGVG
+869 G
-880 SNKVFPKLGKLTG
+880 SNKVFPKFGKLSG
-893 VTIEEDV
+893 TIEEAGDT
-900 ESKEMSS
+900 E
-907 GGGGSSTALALH
+907 TAK
-919 DSSKQSALQMRRLE
+919 DSQQQQQLQLQQQQQQQQQTAAADSKQLQLRRLE
-933 SYDGGLI
+933 SYDDGLI
-940 GQSGHDREILAAV
+940 TTQPSHDREILAAV

-975 DLLAQIVTRLP
+975 DILQTLMNRLP
-986 APTTPVTP
+986 AISPAQPKVTFA
-994 SPTPTPTPSPV
+994 SGT
-1005 PPPAPPPANL
+1005 N
-1015 LMTTGSSPFA
+1015 GSASSQPGQA
-1025 LALARSQAAAVAGP
+1025 QTSSSCQQGSQATQT
-1039 SGMSSSSGAGSPQQQ
+1039 SSSSGVNVEQKVTIA
-1054 LTCSGGGGQGPTSP
+1054 
-1068 QTPTSAQASSSSPD
+1068 
-1082 SRPPSVSATT
+1082 
-1092 QTSARE
+1092 
-1098 RNWVLIRNWVRAGVL
+1098 
-1113 YRHKCE
+1113 
-1119 PSPSTTPKEKEPQ
+1119 
-1132 HHHQQQQPTPSTPG
+1132 
-1146 CSSFATTASSS
+1146 TASVATMVSDGYREQG
-1157 STSSPALTASQQIS
+1157 TITERIS
-1171 VIAASSPSRAHQQ
+1171 KPQE
-1184 LQISASSAMSSPS
+1184 
-1197 ITRSPGSKA
+1197 
-1206 PTPPPHHPHHAHHHH
+1206 PHHHHHH
-1221 HHHQYH
+1221 HHHQ
-1227 QYGGST
+1227 S
-1233 LQQQPI
+1233 QQSERLKD
-1239 TTTTTT
+1239 TEYK
-1245 TSSSSSGAGGGGGV
+1245 SSS
-1259 REPLL
+1259 REVSKELL
-1264 ERLLSHH
+1264 ERLA
-1271 RQQQQQQQ
+1271 Q
-1279 ETAADQQPSTSYG
+1279 ASTSR
-1292 GGGDGQATL
+1292 GDD
-1301 GATSSTS
+1301 STP
-1308 SSGALGP
+1308 LGP
-1315 LLLRKRRSKSRSKG
+1315 LILRKRRSKSRNKG

-1335 LASQPVSPT
+1335 LATQPISPS
-1344 EPTETTQML
+1344 EATETTQML
-1353 PPEPSGPGGDDGA
+1353 ECTDDREPSTADRSDRK
-1366 GAGGGGGDEPML
+1366 
-1378 RPSSSSATRTP
+1378 RPP
-1389 TGTSASEEPPKKRQA
+1389 
-1404 PRPNREY
+1404 PRPREY

>member
-1 MANAQIVDFP
+1 MPGGRRGLVAPQNTFLENIIRRSSSQPDSSFLLANAQIVDFP

-19 CKISGYNRAEV
+19 VKISGYNRAEV

-35 RCSFMYGELT
+35 RCGFMYGELT

-57 EGQICDQFE
+57 EGQIHDQFE
-66 ILLYKKNKTPLWL
+66 ILLYKKTKTPLWL

-111 TDDVKG
+111 TDDSKG

-147 KDSTLPVA
+147 KDTAVPTT
-155 TKQSHLGHRR
+155 TKQSNLGH
-165 REIYGVA
+165 
-172 TGGRD
+172 
-177 VVAGPAAAGG
+177 
-187 LMVLS
+187 
-192 TPMMSLSGDVMP
+192 MMTLSGDVMP

-256 VFLLVVD
+256 VSLLVVD
-263 TIVDV
+263 SIVDV

-277 FHTTFVGA
+277 FHTTFVGP

-371 AHWLACVWYSIG
+371 AHWLACIWYSIG
-383 RSDADA
+383 RSDADQ

-424 PRRTMYVT
+424 SRRTMYVT

-628 WKDSAVGQSAANVRA
+628 WTNPSIGQSAANVRA

-648 LHTIKRDKLLEVL
+648 LHTIKRDRLLEVL
-661 DFYQAFANSFARNLI
+661 EFYQAFSNSFARNLI

-681 RHRLIFRKVA
+681 SHRLIFRKVA

-701 RRKNEPQLDQSQD
+701 RRKNEPQLDQAQD
-714 HLVRKIFSRFKTDG
+714 HLVRKIFSRF
-728 EPQISISQ
+728 
-736 IARASNRSNQDSDEE
+736 
-751 LTVSVLPPWP
+751 
-761 SFRFRRERHAADV
+761 RRERQHTADV
-774 EKGDEKEE
+774 EKGDGKDAKDGETSNTRKQSTAEE
-782 KISSGSLVR
+782 GGTA
-791 KVVAAPAEPEASGPG
+791 VAKTRPG
-806 RPRASKW
+806 KW
-813 GRLLGSSSLDSGSD
+813 GRLLGSSSLDSGSE
-827 GGSGPETFKRSLSHR
+827 SGTVGDTFKRSLSAR
-842 GDSGGGGSGSRFG
+842 DSRPGSSAGT
-855 GGGSGGPSSMMVGG
+855 
-869 LGVGLSSGGVG
+869 
-880 SNKVFPKLGKLTG
+880 NKVFPKLGKLSG
-893 VTIEEDV
+893 TIEEAGDNV
-900 ESKEMSS
+900 ESSKDDQQQQQQSAQQQ
-907 GGGGSSTALALH
+907 ALSV
-919 DSSKQSALQMRRLE
+919 DSKQLQLRRLE

-940 GQSGHDREILAAV
+940 THQPCHEREILAAV

-975 DLLAQIVTRLP
+975 DMLQALMSKLP
-986 APTTPVTP
+986 VAGTPPSSGGGGGSQQQKTPNFALGGNSGSVQLPVTP
-994 SPTPTPTPSPV
+994 SVITLV
-1005 PPPAPPPANL
+1005 
-1015 LMTTGSSPFA
+1015 
-1025 LALARSQAAAVAGP
+1025 Q
-1039 SGMSSSSGAGSPQQQ
+1039 
-1054 LTCSGGGGQGPTSP
+1054 
-1068 QTPTSAQASSSSPD
+1068 
-1082 SRPPSVSATT
+1082 SAT
-1092 QTSARE
+1092 QTTE
-1098 RNWVLIRNWVRAGVL
+1098 C
-1113 YRHKCE
+1113 K
-1119 PSPSTTPKEKEPQ
+1119 PSIATTSTSTTPSEGYREQSTATERMPKSGQE
-1132 HHHQQQQPTPSTPG
+1132 HH
-1146 CSSFATTASSS
+1146 
-1157 STSSPALTASQQIS
+1157 
-1171 VIAASSPSRAHQQ
+1171 
-1184 LQISASSAMSSPS
+1184 
-1197 ITRSPGSKA
+1197 
-1206 PTPPPHHPHHAHHHH
+1206 HHHH
-1221 HHHQYH
+1221 HHHQ
-1227 QYGGST
+1227 
-1233 LQQQPI
+1233 
-1239 TTTTTT
+1239 
-1245 TSSSSSGAGGGGGV
+1245 SSSSSSRDV
-1259 REPLL
+1259 NKELL
-1264 ERLLSHH
+1264 ERLT
-1271 RQQQQQQQ
+1271 Q
-1279 ETAADQQPSTSYG
+1279 ASTSR
-1292 GGGDGQATL
+1292 GDD
-1301 GATSSTS
+1301 SN
-1308 SSGALGP
+1308 ALGP
-1315 LLLRKRRSKSRSKG
+1315 LILRKRRSKSRNKG

-1335 LASQPVSPT
+1335 LATQPMSPS
-1344 EPTETTQML
+1344 EATETTQML
-1353 PPEPSGPGGDDGA
+1353 ECTDDRDSTGGPSDRTTERSERKRPP
-1366 GAGGGGGDEPML
+1366 
-1378 RPSSSSATRTP
+1378 
-1389 TGTSASEEPPKKRQA
+1389 
-1404 PRPNREY
+1404 PRPREY

>member
-1 MANAQIVDFP
+1 MPGGRRGLVAPQNTFLENIIRRSTSQPDSSFLLANAQIVDFP

-35 RCSFMYGELT
+35 RCTFMYGELT
-45 DKETIARIEECL
+45 DKETISRIDMVL
-57 EGQICDQFE
+57 DNQLHDQFE
-66 ILLYKKNKTPLWL
+66 ILLYKKNTPVVKPFGLPLTLQTPLWL

-111 TDDVKG
+111 TDDNKG
-117 GLSKFAKLARSVT
+117 AGLSKFAKLARSVT

-141 SHLPAL
+141 SHLPNL
-147 KDSTLPVA
+147 KDT
-155 TKQSHLGHRR
+155 TKQSNLAH
-165 REIYGVA
+165 
-172 TGGRD
+172 
-177 VVAGPAAAGG
+177 
-187 LMVLS
+187 
-192 TPMMSLSGDVMP
+192 MMSLSADVMP

-256 VFLLVVD
+256 VSLLVVD
-263 TIVDV
+263 SIVDV

-277 FHTTFVGA
+277 FHTTFVGP

-371 AHWLACVWYSIG
+371 AHWLACIWYSIG
-383 RSDADA
+383 RSDADN
-389 GVQYSWLWKL
+389 GIQYSWLWKL
-399 ANVTQSPYS
+399 ANVTQSPYL
-408 YLWTNAST
+408 YAWNNETNM
-416 APELVAGP
+416 PELTNGP
-424 PRRTMYVT
+424 SRKTMYVT

-508 PKALSERVMDYVVST
+508 PKGLSERVMDYVVST

-661 DFYQAFANSFARNLI
+661 DFYQAFANSFARNLV

-701 RRKNEPQLDQSQD
+701 RRKNEPQLDQNQD
-714 HLVRKIFSRFKTDG
+714 HLVRKIFSKFRRD
-728 EPQISISQ
+728 
-736 IARASNRSNQDSDEE
+736 RASHQQ
-751 LTVSVLPPWP
+751 TAP
-761 SFRFRRERHAADV
+761 SPSQDV
-774 EKGDEKEE
+774 ERGGDSLSDGGGGSGGEGERVKPVLT
-782 KISSGSLVR
+782 KQLSSVVERDSSEPESGGGSAGGGDAGGGSSLA
-791 KVVAAPAEPEASGPG
+791 VVAARPARPGPA
-806 RPRASKW
+806 RASKW
-813 GRLLGSSSLDSGSD
+813 GRLLGSSSLDSGSESAS
-827 GGSGPETFKRSLSHR
+827 GGAGAGAVSASGLAGALSAAARSS
-842 GDSGGGGSGSRFG
+842 SSGGGSGS
-855 GGGSGGPSSMMVGG
+855 GSSGGGPSGPSA
-869 LGVGLSSGGVG
+869 SGSG
-880 SNKVFPKLGKLTG
+880 NKVFPKLQKVAAPSSGPGAGTG
-893 VTIEEDV
+893 PGPPVAMLPAITRQETIEEMV
-900 ESKEMSS
+900 ELEERDLQR
-907 GGGGSSTALALH
+907 GQAGAPAQALAQGLAQGP
-919 DSSKQSALQMRRLE
+919 SPISGVQYKE
-933 SYDGGLI
+933 LI
-940 GQSGHDREILAAV
+940 GNIMDF
-953 LEVKVDLKLEVQRV
+953 KVDVKLEVQRL
-967 NQRLAKIE
+967 NQKVSRMEDILADIASK
-975 DLLAQIVTRLP
+975 LQNVVVAHAPAP
-986 APTTPVTP
+986 APTPVSTPAPAPDAHPRATTP
-994 SPTPTPTPSPV
+994 QALTLMLPV
-1005 PPPAPPPANL
+1005 PLIVEASA
-1015 LMTTGSSPFA
+1015 TEASSMPGTPGA
-1025 LALARSQAAAVAGP
+1025 GPSAGP
-1039 SGMSSSSGAGSPQQQ
+1039 SGSDSAPLS
-1054 LTCSGGGGQGPTSP
+1054 LT
-1068 QTPTSAQASSSSPD
+1068 
-1082 SRPPSVSATT
+1082 
-1092 QTSARE
+1092 
-1098 RNWVLIRNWVRAGVL
+1098 
-1113 YRHKCE
+1113 
-1119 PSPSTTPKEKEPQ
+1119 
-1132 HHHQQQQPTPSTPG
+1132 
-1146 CSSFATTASSS
+1146 
-1157 STSSPALTASQQIS
+1157 
-1171 VIAASSPSRAHQQ
+1171 
-1184 LQISASSAMSSPS
+1184 
-1197 ITRSPGSKA
+1197 A
-1206 PTPPPHHPHHAHHHH
+1206 PTP
-1221 HHHQYH
+1221 
-1227 QYGGST
+1227 GSVI
-1233 LQQQPI
+1233 LK
-1239 TTTTTT
+1239 
-1245 TSSSSSGAGGGGGV
+1245 
-1259 REPLL
+1259 
-1264 ERLLSHH
+1264 
-1271 RQQQQQQQ
+1271 
-1279 ETAADQQPSTSYG
+1279 
-1292 GGGDGQATL
+1292 
-1301 GATSSTS
+1301 
-1308 SSGALGP
+1308 
-1315 LLLRKRRSKSRSKG
+1315 KRRSKSRTKA
-1329 AAPLAP
+1329 AAPAIPGPPPGSAAAP
-1335 LASQPVSPT
+1335 PPPPPPRHTPT
-1344 EPTETTQML
+1344 EARTPD
-1353 PPEPSGPGGDDGA
+1353 EPGA
-1366 GAGGGGGDEPML
+1366 GAAGG
-1378 RPSSSSATRTP
+1378 T
-1389 TGTSASEEPPKKRQA
+1389 TSAGSASASSTPGTPPDDEGKRPGSRR
-1404 PRPNREY
+1404 PREF